1 LINNSNLNK
10 INCNCQFSLIKQIID
25 PKSKKSK
32 ILIRKNLKRKAQ
44 SSKLKTTTQSAKLM
58 KNNQNQQV
66 KYRAYKFSIKIIKF
80 VSNFPNKKIFWI
92 ISDQLVRAATSIGAN
107 IIEAQAASSRKDFIK
122 FYEIALKSAN
132 ETKYWLGLLR
142 DATGID
148 KIDKKEINEL
158 LKETEEIAKIL
169 GASLL
174 TLKGKR

>member
-1 LINNSNLNK
+1 
-10 INCNCQFSLIKQIID
+10 
-25 PKSKKSK
+25 
-32 ILIRKNLKRKAQ
+32 
-44 SSKLKTTTQSAKLM
+44 M

-66 KYRAYKFSIKIIKF
+66 KYRAYKFSVKIIKF
-80 VSNFPNKKIFWI
+80 VSNLPNKRIFWI
-92 ISDQLVRAATSIGAN
+92 ISDQLIKTATSIGAN
-107 IIEAQAASSRKDFIK
+107 II

-142 DATGID
+142 DTTNIN
-148 KIDKKEINEL
+148 KKEINEF